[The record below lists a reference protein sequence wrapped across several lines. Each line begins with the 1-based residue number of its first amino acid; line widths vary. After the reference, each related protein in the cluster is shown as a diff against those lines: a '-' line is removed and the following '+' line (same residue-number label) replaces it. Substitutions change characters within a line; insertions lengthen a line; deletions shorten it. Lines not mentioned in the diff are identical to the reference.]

1 MLDFSFFLTDFFL
14 DVNNRRSVQHFFLML
29 LGRLTLPWMALPFLT
44 RYFGWEVKLIPI
56 LPHPLPRNYPEGRVQ
71 GPLYPSRFCGFTSY
85 QRPTTFFTHK
95 PRLLV
100 TPTLFSRRKSF
111 LYLFFLW
118 ILTNSSIIL
127 SLFDTQII
135 YCLTR
140 QKKCLYSKR
149 ELNCDNIN
157 YKLKIML

>member
-29 LGRLTLPWMALPFLT
+29 LGRLTLQWMALPFLT
-44 RYFGWEVKLIPI
+44 RYFGWGVKLIPI
-56 LPHPLPRNYPEGRVQ
+56 LPHPLPRNYPEGRVKIPYTPRVFV
-71 GPLYPSRFCGFTSY
+71 GLPATNDPRLLY
-85 QRPTTFFTHK
+85 

-118 ILTNSSIIL
+118 ILTSSSIIL

-140 QKKCLYSKR
+140 HKKCLSPKR
-149 ELNCDNIN
+149 ELNCDNIS

>member
-1 MLDFSFFLTDFFL
+1 
-14 DVNNRRSVQHFFLML
+14 
-29 LGRLTLPWMALPFLT
+29 MALPFLT
-44 RYFGWEVKLIPI
+44 RCFGWGVKLIPI
-56 LPHPLPRNYPEGRVQ
+56 LPHPLPRNYPGGRVQ
-71 GPLYPSRFCGFTSY
+71 DPLYPSRFLWVY
-85 QRPTTFFTHK
+85 QLPTTYDFCTHD

-100 TPTLFSRRKSF
+100 TPTLFSRRKSL

-118 ILTNSSIIL
+118 ILTSSSIIL
-127 SLFDTQII
+127 SLFDTRII

-140 QKKCLYSKR
+140 HKKCLYSKR

>member
-1 MLDFSFFLTDFFL
+1 
-14 DVNNRRSVQHFFLML
+14 
-29 LGRLTLPWMALPFLT
+29 MALPFLT
-44 RYFGWEVKLIPI
+44 RYFGWGVKLIPI
-56 LPHPLPRNYPEGRVQ
+56 LPHPLPRNYPEGRVKIPYTPRVL
-71 GPLYPSRFCGFTSY
+71 GGLPATNDPRLLY
-85 QRPTTFFTHK
+85 

-118 ILTNSSIIL
+118 ILTSSSIIL

-140 QKKCLYSKR
+140 HKKCLSSKR
-149 ELNCDNIN
+149 ELNCDNIS